1 MAEEVLAG
9 CRLLPLTVR
18 GDERGLLVPI
28 EASRRLQRGAD
39 LRLPDLR
46 RGGKPGEQLG
56 VDPDEVGLVG
66 SSKLME
72 AAGIGVGDAK
82 AGGAFAGRKRA
93 DVIVAEQRAVLDG
106 HAGLGQGR
114 QILQQPLAGTG
125 GSRSY
130 LV

>member
-56 VDPDEVGLVG
+56 VDPDEVGVVRPE
-66 SSKLME
+66 KLTE
-72 AAGIGVGDAK
+72 AAGLAPGDRQ
-82 AGGAFAGRKRA
+82 AGGAVAGRPSITRVKYTC
-93 DVIVAEQRAVLDG
+93 E
-106 HAGLGQGR
+106 
-114 QILQQPLAGTG
+114 
-125 GSRSY
+125 GSPA
-130 LV
+130 